1 MVYLSD
7 KKCVACEGDTP
18 PLTKA
23 EAEKYLTQVSD
34 KWHLED
40 KSIWAEFKFKDFKEN
55 MAFVNKIAEIA
66 ESEGHHPDL
75 KIYYNKL
82 HIDLSTHAV
91 NGLSEND
98 FILAA
103 KIDKIN

>member
-40 KSIWAEFKFKDFKEN
+40 SPPHPTGDSKTTNGNKIPRSGVGVKSIWAEFKFKNLLQQTSDGSRCPRRKRL
-55 MAFVNKIAEIA
+55 VRKRLY
-66 ESEGHHPDL
+66 SRG
-75 KIYYNKL
+75 
-82 HIDLSTHAV
+82 
-91 NGLSEND
+91 
-98 FILAA
+98 
-103 KIDKIN
+103 